1 MLSRNNFDE
10 TRNNVNE
17 MPLVELTKEQEKCDY
32 KESHYRLHVSHVTFQ
47 RMYRVNYLGQAV
59 LDPRYTQPM
68 LPWIIA
74 EVRRTAHHRQ
84 TKIEIFIEVT
94 DSSLKAL
101 MADDNQVLFEHNLQ
115 NISKFAQT
123 SQDHSC
129 FSYLTRDNP
138 ELPMACH
145 VFQADDESTV
155 LELFTSMREMT
166 KEMSHQSSISSA
178 FSWGNSS
185 WLDNLLTNSQQYE
198 VLYIGKIKVSHKRAP
213 PSFIDEAVEK
223 FRLYELEKL
232 RAKQD
237 QEKSQHRQRRDSG
250 ASCKSLPHSL
260 EMVVEPIENHLADQV
275 VGNEENQ
282 SVKGSL
288 ENEME
293 SSVNRSRQG
302 SGDSMEFSLRPLDS
316 NDSMSRS
323 VMDTRSLVTHTQ
335 SMDTA
340 ARSSVIQSLHDYE
353 VKRSSSQHLLLPPED
368 HSLITHTQSLDAPTK
383 AAIVNDLQGCG
394 ESTRVRSC
402 SGDMPRATKQNS
414 LPIYRARVNS
424 GSSIDFG
431 RSRSRQQGNRTM
443 LFLIGRMELCF
454 ISTDKK
460 QVLLNRMFNDISHCS
475 QGVKSPDHFGFICR
489 EILSGADT
497 YVGYVFRCQREQVV
511 DEVMFSLK
519 QAFHSAHQTFQQ
531 QQVARNQTFMCES
544 CPMHW
549 FHRLCLDI
557 EGLPSENI
565 HDHIRKWLGKLSE
578 EEKEDIIL
586 RYKGTETTTLQEKNE
601 VLMMLFRSYFERKQM
616 KHTHATNGNHSN
628 RCEIGFFEKK
638 SSSKLDSFKEKA
650 RKSLSSSFENIL
662 KRKVKEDPRERS
674 GTTES
679 EPTSRITS
687 EDHSETSFIGND
699 KHIQRER
706 SYDVWDSQAGNEK
719 ERLSPVQQR
728 PRSSTFSTVKEA
740 QKQVL
745 KKTGTDT
752 TSSAEKSPQHQVSP
766 MMNIFMKV
774 GNRTVAEDGAKTPSK
789 QGSWRQVIFQRVQTP
804 IQERKALLEEH
815 LKPEDSLEP
824 PGSSEKVA
832 SLSKR
837 SKSELRALWKK
848 AIMEQ
853 IILIRMEKENRKLQ
867 ARQNA
872 VSNKR
877 LKLDYAEIT
886 PCLKDAQKQWDKLLS
901 TPNRSSVCF
910 SLGKLKETVKNGV
923 PRHRRGEVWQFLA
936 EQQQLHTFTPAS
948 VPETVD
954 LSQSYSELLSQLTS
968 QQHAILIDLGRTFP
982 SHPYFSQP
990 LGPGQLALFNLLKAY
1005 SLLDTEVGYCQGLSF
1020 VAGILLLHMS
1030 EGQAF
1035 QMMKHILFLLGFR
1048 RQYKPDMVAL
1058 QVQMYQL
1065 SRLLHDQ
1072 HRDVYS
1078 HLESY
1083 EIGPTL
1089 YAAPWFLTLFASQ
1102 FSLGFVSRL
1111 FDLIFLQGIEAVFK
1125 VALVLLSNHRE
1136 LLLQCCSF
1144 ESIMEFLKTTLPS
1157 MGIIQMERI
1166 FNQVFNLDLSKQLQ
1180 AYEVEY
1186 HVLQEEMLY
1195 SPDRADDD
1203 LFQKLETV
1211 NRNLKRQNM
1220 ELLEQ
1225 LQVAHTNVHTLEMSV
1240 TSYQNTVKRLE
1251 DRVNSLQDERDALLH
1266 SVNVMRK
1273 KMERLEVSRI
1283 GSDTD
1288 DDSWAPSLSV
1298 IRGIHGKEESVDFDP
1313 LELSDLLHIGSS
1325 DITNTSPYD
1334 HVIVKDTQQE
1344 LVYNHSR
1351 RCDINNQMVG
1361 DFTESNNTDKQMI
1374 EDCTKIHDTD
1384 KQMVVDCTESH
1395 DTHKQMA
1402 EDHTESYDTHKQM
1415 IGGHSKSHG
1424 TDKQNIV
1431 RCKESHDTVK
1441 QMVGDHTKSH
1451 DTVKQMVGDHTKSH
1465 DTGKQMVGDSTES
1478 HDTGKQMVGDS
1489 TERHDTGKQMFG
1501 DSTESHD
1508 TDKQNI
1514 VRCKESHDKNK
1525 EYDCRKS
1532 CGTGADKKSKSC
1544 TIESR

>member
-1 MLSRNNFDE
+1 MLSKNSFDE
-10 TRNNVNE
+10 TRNTVNE
-17 MPLVELTKEQEKCDY
+17 MPLVELTKEQENSHN
-32 KESHYRLHVSHVTFQ
+32 KELHYRLHVSHVTFQ

-59 LDPRYTQPM
+59 LDSRYTQPM

-74 EVRRTAHHRQ
+74 EVRRTAHQRQ

-101 MADDNQVLFEHNLQ
+101 MVDDNQVLFEHNLQ

-138 ELPMACH
+138 ELPMTCH

-166 KEMSHQSSISSA
+166 KEMSHQSSLSST

-237 QEKSQHRQRRDSG
+237 QEKTQERQRRDSG

-260 EMVVEPIENHLADQV
+260 EMVVEPVENYLADQV
-275 VGNEENQ
+275 VRNEENPNVQ
-282 SVKGSL
+282 GSL
-288 ENEME
+288 ENVID

-302 SGDSMEFSLRPLDS
+302 SGDSMEFSLDS

-323 VMDTRSLVTHTQ
+323 VMNTRSLVTHTQ

-340 ARSSVIQSLHDYE
+340 TRSSVIQSLQDYE
-353 VKRSSSQHLLLPPED
+353 VKRSSSQNLLLPPED

-383 AAIVNDLQGCG
+383 AAIVSDLQGCG

-402 SGDMPRATKQNS
+402 SGDMPRASKQNS
-414 LPIYRARVNS
+414 LPIYRTRVNS

-431 RSRSRQQGNRTM
+431 RPRSRQQGNRTM

-460 QVLLNRMFNDISHCS
+460 QVLLNRMFSDISHCS
-475 QGVKSPDHFGFICR
+475 QGIKSPDHFGFICR
-489 EILSGADT
+489 EMLSGADT

-549 FHRLCLDI
+549 FHRLCVDI
-557 EGLPSENI
+557 EGLTSENI
-565 HDHIRKWLGKLSE
+565 HDHIRKWLGKLPE

-586 RYKGTETTTLQEKNE
+586 RFKGSETTSLQEKNE
-601 VLMMLFRSYFERKQM
+601 VLMMLFRSYFEKKQM
-616 KHTHATNGNHSN
+616 KHIHATNGNHSN
-628 RCEIGFFEKK
+628 KCEIGFFDKK

-679 EPTSRITS
+679 EPTGRMTS
-687 EDHSETSFIGND
+687 VDHSETSVIGDN
-699 KHIQRER
+699 KHVQREG
-706 SYDVWDSQAGNEK
+706 SYDVWDSHAGNEK
-719 ERLSPVQQR
+719 ERFSPVEQR

-740 QKQVL
+740 QRQVM
-745 KKTGTDT
+745 KRAGTDS
-752 TSSAEKSPQHQVSP
+752 TSATEKSPQHQVSP

-774 GNRTVAEDGAKTPSK
+774 GNRTVAEDGEKTPSK

-804 IQERKALLEEH
+804 IQKRKALLEER
-815 LKPEDSLEP
+815 LKPEDSVET
-824 PGSSEKVA
+824 STSEKVW
-832 SLSKR
+832 SSSKR
-837 SKSELRALWKK
+837 PKFELRALWKK

-853 IILIRMEKENRKLQ
+853 VILIRMEKENRKLQ

-877 LKLDYAEIT
+877 LKLDYEEIT
-886 PCLKDAQKQWDKLLS
+886 PCLKDAQKQWEKLLG

-910 SLGKLKETVKNGV
+910 SLGKLKDAVKNGV

-936 EQQQLHTFTPAS
+936 EQQQLHIFTPAS
-948 VPETVD
+948 VPENVD

-1072 HRDVYS
+1072 HHDVYS
-1078 HLESY
+1078 HLENY

-1102 FSLGFVSRL
+1102 FPLGFVSRL

-1157 MGIIQMERI
+1157 MGIIQMERV

-1203 LFQKLETV
+1203 LIQKLETI

-1225 LQVAHTNVHTLEMSV
+1225 LQVAHTSIHNLEMSV
-1240 TSYQNTVKRLE
+1240 SSHQNTVKRLE
-1251 DRVNSLQDERDALLH
+1251 ERVNSLQDERDALLH

-1298 IRGIHGKEESVDFDP
+1298 IRGICGKEESVDFDP
-1313 LELSDLLHIGSS
+1313 LELSDLLKIGSS
-1325 DITNTSPYD
+1325 NVTNTNSSD
-1334 HVIVKDTQQE
+1334 HVIVKSTQQE
-1344 LVYNHSR
+1344 LMYDHKR
-1351 RCDINNQMVG
+1351 RCDIN
-1361 DFTESNNTDKQMI
+1361 
-1374 EDCTKIHDTD
+1374 
-1384 KQMVVDCTESH
+1384 KQMVR
-1395 DTHKQMA
+1395 
-1402 EDHTESYDTHKQM
+1402 DHTESCDPDKQMTGECTESYGTEKQM
-1415 IGGHSKSHG
+1415 IG
-1424 TDKQNIV
+1424 N
-1431 RCKESHDTVK
+1431 CK
-1441 QMVGDHTKSH
+1441 
-1451 DTVKQMVGDHTKSH
+1451 
-1465 DTGKQMVGDSTES
+1465 
-1478 HDTGKQMVGDS
+1478 
-1489 TERHDTGKQMFG
+1489 
-1501 DSTESHD
+1501 ESHD
-1508 TDKQNI
+1508 TDKQMMVDFTESHDTDTQMAVDQKQMIGMHTKSHDTSKQNVI
-1514 VRCKESHDKNK
+1514 RSKENHDKNKQMAGYCTESHGRDKQMVDHTKSHNKNKQMAEGHNRDKQMVDHTESYDRNKHNTTGCKESHDRNK
-1525 EYDCRKS
+1525 EYECRKS
-1532 CGTGADKKSKSC
+1532 HGTGEDKKSKSH